1 MTQCDCG
8 SLRTPRIFRR
18 SARGQRNRVYRSR
31 LLCAT
36 SSVVENYK
44 REVKRL
50 ASKEITDLP
59 KVDCQRIV
67 AKIQALAKDPRPHG
81 CEKLSGAEKY
91 RVRQGDSRILYEIND
106 SSRTVTVVKVG
117 NRKEV
122 CR

>member
-1 MTQCDCG
+1 M
-8 SLRTPRIFRR
+8 
-18 SARGQRNRVYRSR
+18 
-31 LLCAT
+31 
-36 SSVVENYK
+36 ENYK
-44 REVKRL
+44 LEVKRS

-91 RVRQGDSRILYEIND
+91 RVRQGDYRILYEIND
-106 SSRTVTVVKVG
+106 SSSTVTVVTIG

-122 CR
+122 YR